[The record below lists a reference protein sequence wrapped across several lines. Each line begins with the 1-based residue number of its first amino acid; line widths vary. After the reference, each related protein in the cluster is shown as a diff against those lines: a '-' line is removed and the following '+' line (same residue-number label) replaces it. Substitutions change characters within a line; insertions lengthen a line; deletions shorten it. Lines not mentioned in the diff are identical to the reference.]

1 MSSSA
6 PSVVVGPDGP
16 DGPDRTDTGFVYN
29 VPRAYVDQNLLNTGT
44 SSAFD
49 TRSDAAQLQTTQE
62 LLERI
67 RQNNAD
73 LMREMSGFDS
83 DPDSLES
90 QSRDVVE
97 LVK

>member
-1 MSSSA
+1 MEAGSA
-6 PSVVVGPDGP
+6 IRESPAGKAHANG
-16 DGPDRTDTGFVYN
+16 TGFVYN
-29 VPRAYVDQNLLNTGT
+29 VPREYVDANLLNTGT

-67 RQNNAD
+67 RRNNAD
-73 LMREMSGFDS
+73 LMREMSGLDS
-83 DPDSLES
+83 DPESLES